1 MNREYI
7 GSTGEGGTE
16 VLVDRSMGRIYL
28 RDTEGFEQY
37 ITTGFLTH
45 GWHQITA
52 LLVEYY
58 GVSKHRLIEQGLP
71 AYYKRRA
78 DQLQVF
84 KRRAPIVQMFKHRV

>member
-7 GSTGEGGTE
+7 GSTGESGTE

-28 RDTEGFEQY
+28 RDIEGFEQY
-37 ITTGFLTH
+37 ITTDFLAH
-45 GWHQITA
+45 GWHRITM

-84 KRRAPIVQMFKHRV
+84 KRRAPIAQMFKHRV